1 MRKRILVGIISVTM
15 LVLLAGCGNKDSGE
29 VENLRKQVENLQE
42 ELKEAQDIS
51 DTNADAQEQLE
62 AITEERDSLK
72 TELDTVTKERD
83 SLNEQISTLEADQSL
98 DSQGK
103 DLIDLLFPVNGRRYH
118 GDEKVTF
125 YKDKLLSERIGT
137 GEDIVFISK
146 EKREGTVD
154 VEKGM
159 KVWMARSE
167 SGVVYSVDSPG
178 LKEIKTE

>member
-1 MRKRILVGIISVTM
+1 M
-15 LVLLAGCGNKDSGE
+15 LLAGCGHKDSGE
-29 VENLRKQVENLQE
+29 EENLRKQVENLQE

-83 SLNEQISTLEADQSL
+83 SLKEQISTLEADQTL
-98 DSQGK
+98 DTQGK
-103 DLIDLLFPVNGRRYH
+103 DLIDLLFPVNGKRYH

-137 GEDIVFISK
+137 GEEIVFISK

-159 KVWMARSE
+159 
-167 SGVVYSVDSPG
+167 
-178 LKEIKTE
+178 